1 MLRKFMIVEK
11 KGRSYE
17 TYSTEID
24 TKDSK
29 GTFEQI
35 LNKNPDM
42 DAEKSLDF
50 DYVRTYWVLANAFP
64 DRYIK
69 DNNRSLDV
77 LLDGYKAVNVKYAK
91 KELQKF
97 FGKELLGSN
106 SFEAFNNCYKA
117 LIDLHKRYLEDLM
130 KISILLNDINIETKP
145 CKKVELNTFTSLI
158 EDCTLRLGTLESTIN
173 EVRASLEDLHH
184 SGVNE
189 FYEVFNRLYKVS
201 AITTFEEFNDIEKGL
216 SRVINSISNSERTRA
231 YEREQFRFFD
241 LVKNSSIDKEN
252 FDFDG
257 QLTNIKIEFRNEK
270 MTNDSLYDLTD
281 FIYKFRYPDKG
292 VSKYYK
298 VTKINEDMKDE
309 VFKNPIISLLII
321 YNELYV
327 IDGPDILSSSI
338 FSLESFRLMVERIL
352 NYPGINKYSIFND
365 KMYQKEAEKFN
376 VHDEDKFFQVL
387 SVMDNI
393 TELEEF
399 LVPRFINLL
408 VTQLLELKV
417 QSVNVDK
424 LYQVKMYS
432 QAVHS
437 GRNIKENLIFN
448 RHFELEAID
457 I

>member
-1 MLRKFMIVEK
+1 
-11 KGRSYE
+11 
-17 TYSTEID
+17 
-24 TKDSK
+24 
-29 GTFEQI
+29 
-35 LNKNPDM
+35 
-42 DAEKSLDF
+42 
-50 DYVRTYWVLANAFP
+50 
-64 DRYIK
+64 
-69 DNNRSLDV
+69 
-77 LLDGYKAVNVKYAK
+77 
-91 KELQKF
+91 
-97 FGKELLGSN
+97 
-106 SFEAFNNCYKA
+106 
-117 LIDLHKRYLEDLM
+117 
-130 KISILLNDINIETKP
+130 
-145 CKKVELNTFTSLI
+145 
-158 EDCTLRLGTLESTIN
+158 
-173 EVRASLEDLHH
+173 
-184 SGVNE
+184 
-189 FYEVFNRLYKVS
+189 
-201 AITTFEEFNDIEKGL
+201 
-216 SRVINSISNSERTRA
+216 
-231 YEREQFRFFD
+231 
-241 LVKNSSIDKEN
+241 
-252 FDFDG
+252 
-257 QLTNIKIEFRNEK
+257 

-365 KMYQKEAEKFN
+365 KMYQKESEKFN

>member
-1 MLRKFMIVEK
+1 MIRKFMIVEK

-35 LNKNPDM
+35 HNKYPDM
-42 DAEKSLDF
+42 DVEKSLDF
-50 DYVRTYWVLANAFP
+50 DYVRTYSVLTNAFP

-69 DNNRSLDV
+69 DNDKSLDV
-77 LLDGYKAVNVKYAK
+77 LLDGYKLANVKYAK

-117 LIDLHKRYLEDLM
+117 LNDLHKRYLEDLM
-130 KISILLNDINIETKP
+130 KISILLNDINIETEP
-145 CKKVELNTFTSLI
+145 SEVVEAETFDSLI
-158 EDCTLRLGTLESTIN
+158 KECTLRLGTLESTID
-173 EVRASLEDLHH
+173 EVKNNVEGLYYD
-184 SGVNE
+184 GTKE
-189 FYEVFNRLYKVS
+189 FYRLFTRFCEIS
-201 AITTFEEFNDIEKGL
+201 SSTTFEEFDSLEKEL
-216 SRVINSISNSERTRA
+216 SRIIKTLSSIERTRA
-231 YEREQFRFFD
+231 YEREEFRFYD
-241 LVKNSSIDKEN
+241 LVKNSSIDKEG

-257 QLTNIKIEFRNEK
+257 QLPNIKIEFRNEK
-270 MTNDSLYDLTD
+270 MTDDALYDLVD
-281 FIYKFRYPDKG
+281 FMYKFKYPEKE

-298 VTKINEDMKDE
+298 LIKINEDLKE
-309 VFKNPIISLLII
+309 GVYKKPVISLLLI

-327 IDGPDILSSSI
+327 IDGPDKMVIDILS
-338 FSLESFRLMVERIL
+338 LETFRLMVRRIL

-365 KMYQKEAEKFN
+365 KMYKKQVEKFN
-376 VHDEDKFFQVL
+376 VQDEDKFFQVL

-417 QSVNVDK
+417 QSVNIDK
-424 LYQVKMYS
+424 LYQAKMYS
-432 QAVHS
+432 QALHS

-448 RHFELEAID
+448 RHFQLEAID